1 MDDSSTRNGTLY
13 IVGTPIGN
21 LKDLSPRAV
30 ATLSSCRLIAAEDT
44 RKTRL
49 LMTRHGL
56 AGRVV
61 SYHKFNE
68 TRRAPEL
75 LRALSAG
82 DDVSLVTDAGT
93 PGLSDPGALLV
104 RRARAEGHR
113 IVPIPGPSAVT
124 ALLSVSGFLAGP
136 FSFIGFLP
144 SRQAAR
150 RAALEQLRNEPR
162 PLLFFE
168 APHRI
173 LRMLDDLQA
182 VFGDREICLGR
193 EMTKLH
199 EEFLSGTTES
209 VRKSL
214 AGGPVK
220 GEISLLVEG
229 APAHG
234 TVSDEE
240 TPEPAEKPG
249 ALVLRL
255 LEAGWDRKD
264 ALRRVAKERGLSRR
278 KVYNDLLRARREA
291 DGEGQTP

>member
-1 MDDSSTRNGTLY
+1 MDNSGRRYGTLY
-13 IVGTPIGN
+13 IIGTPIGN

-30 ATLSSCRLIAAEDT
+30 DTLCSCRLIAAEDT

-49 LMTRHGL
+49 LMARHGL

-61 SYHKFNE
+61 SCHKFNE
-68 TRRAPEL
+68 TRRTPEL

-82 DDVSLVTDAGT
+82 DDVALVTDAGT

-104 RRARAEGHR
+104 RRARAVGHR

-124 ALLSVSGFLAGP
+124 ALLSVSGFPAGP

-144 SRQAAR
+144 PRQAAR
-150 RAALEQLRNEPR
+150 RAALEQLRKEPR

-182 VFGDREICLGR
+182 LLGDREICLGR

-199 EEFLSGTTES
+199 EEFLSGTAES
-209 VRKSL
+209 IRQTL

-220 GEISLLVEG
+220 GEISLLVAG

-234 TVSDEE
+234 TVADEE

-249 ALVLRL
+249 ATVLRL

-278 KVYNDLLRARREA
+278 KVYNDLLRARRAA
-291 DGEGQTP
+291 DGEEETP